1 MSQWSITSG
10 RLTPAQVAEAL
21 ALADA
26 AEAADGVAPLSE
38 HALLHL
44 RYDAWT
50 AGAGPA
56 PAPAPA
62 RAPTVT
68 WS

>member
-50 AGAGPA
+50 AAP

-68 WS
+68 

>member
-26 AEAADGVAPLSE
+26 AEATDGVAPLSE

-44 RYDAWT
+44 RYDAGT
-50 AGAGPA
+50 ARRSAS
-56 PAPAPA
+56 PAPA